1 MRSFSL
7 HLVYHEG
14 RKFARISTIRANHAM
29 AIARILF
36 CNQAI
41 PTKHHSVRRFRYD
54 AGHSCV
60 EGFVNGGV
68 NRVAKSWGVG
78 LPQQSY

>member
-1 MRSFSL
+1 MRSCWL
-7 HLVYHEG
+7 HLRYREG
-14 RKFARISTIRANHAM
+14 RKFSRVLTIRVALAM
-29 AIARILF
+29 TITRLVYCQYAIS
-36 CNQAI
+36 
-41 PTKHHSVRRFRYD
+41 TKHHFVRRFRYD

>member
-1 MRSFSL
+1 MLIIRVAL
-7 HLVYHEG
+7 AMTIARLVYCQQ
-14 RKFARISTIRANHAM
+14 AISTKH
-29 AIARILF
+29 LF
-36 CNQAI
+36 
-41 PTKHHSVRRFRYD
+41 VRRFRYD
-54 AGHSCV
+54 AVRTCV